1 MESNIFVY
9 AFQAFK
15 GSHGKYK
22 TKTPFFV
29 GWFHLHHFH
38 PLSHKRTQTNTKS
51 QCFCVFR
58 LFADETSIKAM
69 FYIEMRSKR
78 KDNAKWLTPYF

>member
-1 MESNIFVY
+1 MEN
-9 AFQAFK
+9 
-15 GSHGKYK
+15 
-22 TKTPFFV
+22 TKQRQHFF
-29 GWFHLHHFH
+29 GWFHLHF
-38 PLSHKRTQTNTKS
+38 SSSFTQMGAHTHTHRERETNTKS